1 MKKLCFYILIFSF
14 LNYIGCYSSRSVNKE
29 IFYTSD
35 LGEPAGIVVITMNDK
50 NVIEFRKGIYEV
62 VGDTLYVNGF
72 KQYIDHLKPIDV
84 RIALDDIK
92 YVETKERDDLASCGM
107 IIGVSA
113 LAFFIIM
120 TIAVANQDHSPKK
133 CRIEGLEDKG

>member
-1 MKKLCFYILIFSF
+1 MKKICFYILIFSF

-29 IFYTSD
+29 ILYTQD
-35 LGEPAGIVVITMNDK
+35 LGEPDGTVVITMNDE
-50 NVIEFRKGIYEV
+50 NVIELRKGIYEV

-72 KQYIDHLKPIDV
+72 KQYIDHVEPIDV
-84 RIALDDIK
+84 KIALDDIQS
-92 YVETKERDDLASCGM
+92 VEIKERDDLASCGM